1 MSKIL
6 PLTAKNS
13 IPMLNPKVKFMPLLL
28 LLLWPWLSLLAQDKS
43 SRQWQDGLYYEFK
56 QFQLNQPPSSLKPL
70 QQAKF
75 VLDNEENI
83 VFLQGQ
89 QALLDSLWGFC
100 MDGKPYLRI
109 EADTNGQEDYFIQI
123 KILGRISYFDY
134 PVWQIRPVNMEI
146 YNPMTGRKIGQNQVL
161 NKEKVMQKRILSLE
175 TGQIEVLNYANLSQW
190 LQQDIGLKKSL
201 DELGPK
207 ATEEQLLKVIRI
219 YNDRNPLP

>member
-1 MSKIL
+1 
-6 PLTAKNS
+6 
-13 IPMLNPKVKFMPLLL
+13 MLNPKVKLMPLFF
-28 LLLWPWLSLLAQDKS
+28 LLLWPWLSLLAQDKAA
-43 SRQWQDGLYYEFK
+43 RQWQDGLYYEFK
-56 QFQLNQPPSSLKPL
+56 HFQLNQPPHSLKPL

-100 MDGKPYLRI
+100 MDAKPYLRI
-109 EADTNGQEDYFIQI
+109 EADSNGQEDYFVQL

-146 YNPMTGRKIGQNQVL
+146 YNPMTGRKIGQRQVL

-175 TGQIEVLNYANLSQW
+175 TGQIQPLEYQSLSQW
-190 LQQDIGLKKSL
+190 IQQDIGLKKSL
-201 DELGPK
+201 DELGAK